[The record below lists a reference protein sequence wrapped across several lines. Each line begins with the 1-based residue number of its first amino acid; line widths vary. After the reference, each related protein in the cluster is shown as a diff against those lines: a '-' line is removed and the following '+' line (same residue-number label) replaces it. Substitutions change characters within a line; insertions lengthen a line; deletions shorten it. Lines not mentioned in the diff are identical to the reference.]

1 MTCRR
6 GEKSPATECEEEVI
20 SKYHDDVGTNCS
32 TVASVR
38 PHGRALA
45 GRHTTFA
52 TEEVQSEAP
61 RGGIPSDE
69 MLMPS
74 EAEEAVGEAPV
85 EPPGEEEE

>member
-6 GEKSPATECEEEVI
+6 DENFPAPECEEEVI
-20 SKYHDDVGTNCS
+20 SKSHDDVESHCS

-45 GRHTTFA
+45 ERHTTFA

-74 EAEEAVGEAPV
+74 EAEEAVVVAPI
-85 EPPGEEEE
+85 EPPEVEEE